1 LLKLTDKAFPTVVFF
16 SIAKPQDETISNAD
30 NMKLLLDFSDEIVEL
45 VDKASADED
54 DVGDVDSLLRSP
66 LEYGYVENSCIAW

>member
-1 LLKLTDKAFPTVVFF
+1 
-16 SIAKPQDETISNAD
+16 
-30 NMKLLLDFSDEIVEL
+30 MKLLLDFSDEIVEL